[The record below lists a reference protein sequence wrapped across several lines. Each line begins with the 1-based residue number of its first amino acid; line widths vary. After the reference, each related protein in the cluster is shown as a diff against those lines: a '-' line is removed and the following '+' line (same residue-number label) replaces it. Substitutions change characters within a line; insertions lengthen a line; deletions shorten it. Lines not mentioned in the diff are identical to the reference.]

1 MGPSASRR
9 LVGFCRTLRHAG
21 ISVTIGEELDLSRAL
36 LALRDPSPLD
46 FRNACRVTL
55 LKDPGQGALFDALF
69 DAYWSRDAAIQMM
82 LEDELSRPRP
92 GMTQVPRGAELIEA
106 GGPEPPEERT
116 GADIARAVRA
126 VLYSSDAPAR
136 ARVLRGIER
145 ERIREMQRR
154 ARHLRR
160 RVATL
165 PGRRFRA
172 AAHGDV
178 DLRMA
183 ARRSLR
189 YAGEWVDLPLRTR
202 RLRRTR
208 LLIVWDVSGSME
220 ERHGE
225 HLGLVYALQK
235 MGRTSRVFA
244 FGTDLYEITP
254 YLRAQPYPTVV
265 ARMSSVFTSW
275 GGGTRIGESLAKLN
289 RECASWI
296 DRHTV
301 VLILSDGW
309 DVGNLDLL
317 RREMTRLRRRC
328 GLLLW
333 LDPNAADPDFRPEVA
348 GLRAALPYVDLLL
361 STEVLS
367 SARTFRRELGPS
379 LTSLA

>member
-1 MGPSASRR
+1 M
-9 LVGFCRTLRHAG
+9 RHAG
-21 ISVTIGEELDLSRAL
+21 IPATIGEELDLSWAL
-36 LALRDPSPLD
+36 LALRDPSPQD
-46 FRNACRVTL
+46 FRNACKVTL
-55 LKDPGQGALFDALF
+55 LKDPDQATLFDALF
-69 DAYWSRDAAIQMM
+69 DAYWSTDAALQEI
-82 LEDELSRPRP
+82 LKDELDRPRP
-92 GMTQVPRGAELIEA
+92 GMTQVPRGDALIEA
-106 GGPEPPEERT
+106 GGPERPDELT
-116 GADIARAVRA
+116 GGDVARAVHA

-136 ARVLRGIER
+136 ARALRGIDR
-145 ERIREMQRR
+145 GRLQVMQRR

-178 DLRMA
+178 DFRMA

-208 LLIVWDVSGSME
+208 LLILWDVSGSME
-220 ERHGE
+220 ERHVE
-225 HLGLVYALQK
+225 HLGLVYALQR
-235 MGRTSRVFA
+235 MSRTSRIFA

-254 YLRAQPYPTVV
+254 HLRAQPYPAVV

-289 RECASWI
+289 QSCASWI
-296 DRHTV
+296 DRRTV

-317 RREMTRLRRRC
+317 RRETVRLRRRC

-348 GLRAALPYVDLLL
+348 GLRTALPYVDLLL